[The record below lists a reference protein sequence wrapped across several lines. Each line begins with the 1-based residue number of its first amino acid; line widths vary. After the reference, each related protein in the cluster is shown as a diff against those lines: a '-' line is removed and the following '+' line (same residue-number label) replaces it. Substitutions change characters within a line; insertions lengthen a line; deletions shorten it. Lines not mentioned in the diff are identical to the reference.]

1 MFVSGR
7 YLAVVISLLFN
18 YGILYS
24 QDTVVNNAFKAGE
37 YLRYR
42 VYYSSALGNLTAGE
56 AILTVENWKDIR
68 EGRTKD
74 VYHITGIGNSKGM
87 FNWFFKVRDK
97 FESFVDKQTLLPYAF
112 IRKTRE
118 GKYKY
123 DARVIFDRE
132 KNVAVTNSKPPKKT
146 PPDIHDFVSALYY
159 MRTINVEDFDADSL
173 YYINFFLDDSV
184 YTSAVKYHGKVNIK
198 TKWGTVRC
206 LKIAPMMASG
216 EVFAEKYPMF
226 VYVSDDE
233 SHVPIMGESA
243 VIVGSVKMELVEYN
257 NLMESIVNE
266 ENKNKPEIRGDSKNT
281 GNQKSVK

>member
-1 MFVSGR
+1 MLQIWR
-7 YLAVVISLLFN
+7 YIAITFFLLFSTVV
-18 YGILYS
+18 LFS
-24 QDTVVNNAFKAGE
+24 QDTVINNAFKAGE
-37 YLRYR
+37 YLKYR

-56 AILTVENWKDIR
+56 AILTVENWKDISQ
-68 EGRTKD
+68 GRTKD

-123 DARVIFDRE
+123 DARVIFNRE
-132 KNVAVTNSKPPKKT
+132 KNEAVTNSKPPKKT

-159 MRTINVEDFDADSL
+159 MRTINVEDFDADSM

-184 YTSAVKYHGKVNIK
+184 YTSAIKYHGKENIK
-198 TKWGTVRC
+198 TKWGNIRC

-243 VIVGSVKMELVEYN
+243 VIVGSVKMELIEYN
-257 NLMESIVNE
+257 NLMESIVDDP
-266 ENKNKPEIRGDSKNT
+266 KPVNTKIRDDSKN
-281 GNQKSVK
+281 GVSNQNY